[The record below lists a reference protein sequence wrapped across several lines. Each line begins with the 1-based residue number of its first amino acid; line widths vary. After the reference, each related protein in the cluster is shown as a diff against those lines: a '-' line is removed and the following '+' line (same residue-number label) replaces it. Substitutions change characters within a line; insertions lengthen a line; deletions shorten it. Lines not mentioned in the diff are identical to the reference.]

1 MLAAEQGKAR
11 YRRLAD
17 RAAAIYAPA
26 VHGLGLA
33 TFLGWLLAG
42 ASWQTALTYAIAV
55 LIITCPC
62 ALALAVPAVQ
72 IAAASRLFRRRHHG
86 QGRRRAR
93 AHRRDRHG
101 RVRQDRH
108 ADPWASA
115 TLEDERISDDALA
128 AAAGLACASKHP
140 YARAIVAAAEQR
152 LGRAVAASGVEE
164 VPGLRSE
171 ANAQAQAKSGSAPP
185 SGAASKAAG
194 RTARSGISRDLQ
206 APVRFRFD
214 DRVRSDAGDVV
225 AALKRPGYRLAL
237 LSGDRNGR
245 GRTDRARGR
254 HRDLAGRAEARRQDR
269 LARSARGERDARC

>member
-1 MLAAEQGKAR
+1 MAPTAWCWKGRDQVDQSLITGETAPLTVRAGQEVYAGSLNLTRPLQIEVRAADSATLLAEIGRLMLAAEQGKAR

-72 IAAASRLFRRRHHG
+72 IAAASRLFRRRIIVKAADG
-86 QGRRRAR
+86 LERIAETDMVVFDKTGTLTLGRP
-93 AHRRDRHG
+93 
-101 RVRQDRH
+101 Q
-108 ADPWASA
+108 
-115 TLEDERISDDALA
+115 LIEDERISDDALA

-152 LGRAVAASGVEE
+152 VGAGGARIGGRGSSR
-164 VPGLRSE
+164 LRSE
-171 ANAQAQAKSGSAPP
+171 AIAKARRRADRLRRVVRRRKRRGGKRGLVQA
-185 SGAASKAAG
+185 
-194 RTARSGISRDLQ
+194 
-206 APVRFRFD
+206 
-214 DRVRSDAGDVV
+214 
-225 AALKRPGYRLAL
+225 RLA
-237 LSGDRNGR
+237 G
-245 GRTDRARGR
+245 
-254 HRDLAGRAEARRQDR
+254 AGSLPLR
-269 LARSARGERDARC
+269 